1 MKSKIELWGWEKKPR
16 TMLRYIKVG
25 DIVCFE
31 IDKTGTKFGYGQ
43 IIAHLPPF
51 VFKAFDLV
59 RENPNDISIE
69 EIKNAKQLGK
79 VFAFDAYLTLDKK
92 YTQNGEWRIIGREN
106 DFQVSD
112 DDLKNTF
119 FVLGCENIYEKID
132 LSGAKTPISN
142 EEAENYLP
150 LALTAGDSAK
160 VWYIKK
166 ED

>member
-59 RENPNDISIE
+59 CENPNDITIE
-69 EIKNAKQLGK
+69 DLKNAKQLGEIF
-79 VFAFDAYLTLDKK
+79 VFDAHLTLDKK
-92 YTQNGEWRIIGREN
+92 YTENGEWRIIGREN
-106 DFQVSD
+106 DFQISD
-112 DDLKNTF
+112 DDLKKTF
-119 FVLGCENIYEKID
+119 FVQGCKNIYQKID
-132 LSGAKTPISN
+132 LHGEQASISN

-150 LALTAGDSAK
+150 LSPTAGDSAK
-160 VWYIKK
+160 VWYIKYK
-166 ED
+166 